1 MNDIEA
7 YKAKKKL
14 KKKLINRSWKLEG
27 FHAKTEVLVRAYV
40 YDPFDSETLSMAG
53 FTLNDIE
60 GLKKIKEPVEVIC
73 GAVDQQFKSYV
84 SANEKQIKKQIE
96 LLGMLTGLYML
107 NTKTYTSLLNNQEDG
122 YRQFIVLL
130 YRNKHTGEAT
140 LRPFSLVSKEEFL
153 DGDQVKEYARQ
164 VIARD
169 EIVNPGYFNSSPV
182 VPIRS

>member
-1 MNDIEA
+1 MDEIKA

-14 KKKLINRSWKLEG
+14 KKKLMNRSWKLEG
-27 FHAKTEVLVRAYV
+27 FHAKEEVVIRGYV
-40 YDPFDSETLSMAG
+40 YDPFDSQTLSMAG
-53 FTLNDIE
+53 FTQADIE
-60 GLKKIKEPVEVIC
+60 GLEKIREPVEVIS

-84 SANEKQIKKQIE
+84 SAKDKQIKKQVE
-96 LLGMLTGLYML
+96 LLGMLTGLYMV
-107 NTKTYTSLLNNQEDG
+107 NTKTYISLMKNQEHG

-140 LRPFSLVSKEEFL
+140 LRPFSLVSQQEFL
-153 DGDQVKEYARQ
+153 DGDQVKAYASQ

-169 EIVNPGYFNSSPV
+169 EIVNPDYFNSSPV